1 LFSQKSAGDDF
12 PLKTACFTPLG
23 PKHGRYLTESSLT
36 QLGPEVSIRL
46 SRVPLY
52 LQLNCKHYVLS
63 MCSARTIAVSQFA
76 ELPDQDPAQSVQHV
90 LEAFARIMAVTAFGH
105 LNLTF
110 HRKRVKEGFQIARGS
125 MLKAEG

>member
-1 LFSQKSAGDDF
+1 VQVTIF
-12 PLKTACFTPLG
+12 PLKTGCFASLG
-23 PKHGRYLTESSLT
+23 QSRGAISFESPLT

-46 SRVPLY
+46 SREPLY

-63 MCSARTIAVSQFA
+63 ICSARTIAVSQFA
-76 ELPDQDPAQSVQHV
+76 EFPDPGPAQSGRHV
-90 LEAFARIMAVTAFGH
+90 LEALARIKAMNAFGH

-110 HRKRVKEGFQIARGS
+110 PGECVKERFQIARGS